1 MYNCNPIYS
10 HPTAD
15 GRGIAVA
22 PCVCCQHFTEVRRL
36 VLQTFLDIAAIA
48 LRALLPVY
56 ALVIIYQCFA
66 SARRHRRPEKPLVTL
81 EVLQTGQK
89 IPVLFWENSIG
100 RSKGSDIRIPDIS
113 VSRDHC
119 VFLRRKEGWF
129 VSDIGSKFGTFV
141 NGERT
146 EGRTLVS
153 LDDEI
158 TVGHTTLVLKRG
170 EEYQEKLRPSWFF
183 SKASDK
189 GALKPYKLMILI
201 TFFHLFMAVE
211 ACFSNEIKDFAP
223 LYVFGAM
230 ELVMWAF
237 FCVSSYA
244 LNRVN
249 FELEALACFLSGMGI
264 LLLVRQELRSAIVQ
278 MIAMVIG
285 MILFAVIVKFIENP
299 DRVNSWRLWLM
310 LGSVGLLAVT
320 FVFARV
326 TYGAANWISIGGVS
340 VQPSEFVKVAF
351 IFVGAA
357 ALDKLQTKRNF
368 IEFIVFS
375 AICVGALAVMGDFG
389 TALIFFSTFLLIAIM
404 RSGDFKTVILALV
417 AAAFAVFIVLSIKPY
432 VADRFS
438 AWGHVWE
445 HTQDSGGYQQVRV
458 MSYMASGGLFG
469 VGVGNGYLKYVFAS
483 ESDLVFGLVAEEMGV
498 IVAFSLAAAII
509 ALAFYSRAITTR
521 SRSSFYAISACCAA
535 GLMVIQS
542 ALNIFGITDILPLT
556 GVTLP
561 FLSAGGSSMISCW
574 GLLAFIKA
582 ADERTYAAKRRA
594 PANALPERNRQEREV
609 RA

>member
-1 MYNCNPIYS
+1 M
-10 HPTAD
+10 
-15 GRGIAVA
+15 
-22 PCVCCQHFTEVRRL
+22 EVRRL
-36 VLQTFLDIAAIA
+36 NLQMILDIATIA
-48 LRALLPVY
+48 LRALLPIY
-56 ALVIIYQCFA
+56 ALVIVYQCFA

-81 EVLQTGQK
+81 EILETGQQ

-100 RSKGSDIRIPDIS
+100 RSKGSDIRVSDVS

-129 VSDIGSKFGTFV
+129 ISDIGSKFGTYV
-141 NGERT
+141 NGERA
-146 EGRTLVS
+146 EGRTKVI

-158 TVGHTTLVLKRG
+158 TIGHTTLVLKRG
-170 EEYQEKLRPSWFF
+170 EEYQERLRPSWFF

-201 TFFHLFMAVE
+201 TFFHIFMAVE
-211 ACFSNEIKDFAP
+211 ACFSNEIQDLSP
-223 LYVFGAM
+223 LYVCGAM
-230 ELVMWAF
+230 EIVMWTF
-237 FCVSSYA
+237 FCISSYA

-249 FELEALACFLSGMGI
+249 FELEALACFMSGMGI
-264 LLLVRQELRSAIVQ
+264 MLLVRQVMRSAIVQ
-278 MIAMVIG
+278 LIAMTIG
-285 MILFAVIVKFIENP
+285 MILFAVIVKLIEDP
-299 DRVNSWRLWLM
+299 DRVNKWRLWIM
-310 LGSVGLLAVT
+310 IASVGLLAVNL
-320 FVFARV
+320 VFGKV
-326 TYGAANWISIGGVS
+326 TNGAANWINIGGIS

-351 IFVGAA
+351 IFVGAS

-368 IEFIVFS
+368 FEFIAFS
-375 AICVGALAVMGDFG
+375 AICVGALALMGDFG
-389 TALIFFSTFLLIAIM
+389 TALIFFATFLLIAFM
-404 RSGDFKTVILALV
+404 RSGDFKTVILALA

-432 VADRFS
+432 VAERFS

-458 MSYMASGGLFG
+458 MTYMASGGLIG

-498 IVAFSLAAAII
+498 IVAFTLAAAII

-535 GLMVIQS
+535 GLMVIQA

-594 PANALPERNRQEREV
+594 PANALPQRKEV
-609 RA
+609 AV